1 MKPIPYAAIIVENSE
16 GEVLLLLR
24 ENKSTPI
31 YPKHWTLIGGKVER
45 GETPELAAHRQLE
58 EETGVKTDLSFWKR
72 YEREHPLFL
81 IDQRIFTCKVENS
94 QDLLVLGEDAQFFK
108 PSEVTYLKIGYGF
121 KELLQEYFLTTVG
134 KLHVH
139 HS

>member
-1 MKPIPYAAIIVENSE
+1 M
-16 GEVLLLLR
+16 
-24 ENKSTPI
+24 
-31 YPKHWTLIGGKVER
+31 
-45 GETPELAAHRQLE
+45 
-58 EETGVKTDLSFWKR
+58 KTDLSFWKR

-81 IDQRIFTCKVENS
+81 IDQHIFTCKVENS